1 MKFVIDSIQY
11 TGAQNN
17 QDVFR
22 DENTIGYTFINAGNC
37 NVTLNNYTL
46 TPNSTLKTYE
56 FGMVDITSWRVLFN
70 TFDACSTSNS
80 LLVVLIYSKR

>member
-11 TGAQNN
+11 SASANN

-37 NVTLNNYTL
+37 PVTLNNYTL
-46 TPNSTLKTYE
+46 QPNSTLKTYE
-56 FGMVDITSWRVLFN
+56 FGMVDVTPWRVLFN
-70 TFDACSTSNS
+70 TFDACSITNS